1 VRIFSLLSLVIL
13 ASFAARAGEAP
24 DVMEQ
29 EKKHLM
35 KLSGY
40 VGEWKGT
47 GSTKES
53 AGRDAWTEDS
63 DWGWDFKGGKSA
75 IVFTT
80 KGGRYFSD
88 GRITSAGKE
97 GSYIFT
103 GTALDTKAPE
113 EFRGELKDGELV
125 MDAVKPGSANRPARL
140 NMSLVAKGK
149 RLVIQY
155 LRSPRK
161 DRFEPLSEIGL
172 TLKGSGFGKNFTMNE
187 CCITGG
193 SGKISV
199 SYKGATYY
207 VCCGGCKDAF
217 DANPDKEIAAF
228 LKRKEEEKKA
238 MNAK

>member
-1 VRIFSLLSLVIL
+1 MRILSLFCL
-13 ASFAARAGEAP
+13 ACVSMTLLAAEGP
-24 DVMEQ
+24 DAMEQ

-63 DWGWDFKGGKSA
+63 DWSWDFKGGKAS

-88 GRITSAGKE
+88 GKITSAGKE
-97 GSYIFT
+97 GSYIFN
-103 GTALDTKAPE
+103 GTAIDTKTVE
-113 EFRGELKDGELV
+113 EYRGELKEGELI
-125 MDAVKPGSANRPARL
+125 MDAVKPATGNHPSRL
-140 NMSLVAKGK
+140 NISLVAKGK
-149 RLVIQY
+149 RLIVQY

-193 SGKISV
+193 SGKIAV

-217 DANPDKEIAAF
+217 DANPEKEIAQF